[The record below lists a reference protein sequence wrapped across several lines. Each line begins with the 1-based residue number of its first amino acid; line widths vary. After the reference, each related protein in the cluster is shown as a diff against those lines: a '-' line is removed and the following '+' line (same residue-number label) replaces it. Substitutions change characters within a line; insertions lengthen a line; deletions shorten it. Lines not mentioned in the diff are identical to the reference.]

1 MEFKKK
7 ILRESMDLESNGVKT
22 YSENPQNIIMTESQL
37 ERLIQKLNEQEET
50 DSEEPKLVDSCKADP
65 NGKGCDGLFD
75 RIKKFFVKKRR
86 PFNFKSLDKVPPN
99 LLSDYKKSCAAYN

>member
-37 ERLIQKLNEQEET
+37 ERLIQNLN
-50 DSEEPKLVDSCKADP
+50 K
-65 NGKGCDGLFD
+65 
-75 RIKKFFVKKRR
+75 
-86 PFNFKSLDKVPPN
+86 
-99 LLSDYKKSCAAYN
+99 